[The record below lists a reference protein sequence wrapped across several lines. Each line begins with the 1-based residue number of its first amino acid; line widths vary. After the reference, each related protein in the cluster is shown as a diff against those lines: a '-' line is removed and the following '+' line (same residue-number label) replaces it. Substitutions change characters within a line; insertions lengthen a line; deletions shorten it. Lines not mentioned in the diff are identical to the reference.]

1 MKKILVAI
9 DNKEIFN
16 IIKEK
21 DEYDV
26 YERDIVY
33 KEGVLEYI
41 SKNSVDVVITRD
53 DLEGQMIKEIYI
65 KQIKLLLPKVKLVL
79 FTKEIDNKYLDF
91 LYNNNVFDII
101 DSKEK
106 INQQTILTSIEGKRE
121 RITDINSEDM
131 VYQNTVINNS
141 INIVTKKKIAVFG
154 TSGAGKSYVS
164 SLIANMI
171 TNKLNMQTLLID
183 LDVQNP
189 AIDIY
194 NNLNCSNNLLS
205 DIVKNVDNQTLDS
218 NNFDSNV
225 YKKGKMS
232 FITNNAS
239 IYEYQDS
246 FSMKHY
252 EKLFEIAV
260 QKYDV
265 IVTDVVG
272 NIFLD
277 ATYFNLKKADVIL
290 FVINPNY
297 ISIRQATKYLDLVT
311 NVWNID
317 KNKIKIIMNKV
328 TENSLS
334 SEQVESLLQNYK
346 VCMQIEYDENL
357 ENVINGISKLNENCV
372 KEDKEIYK
380 IFGVDKANGKINNVD
395 KKYSFIYSIF
405 KKEGAK

>member
-9 DNKEIFN
+9 NNKEIFN
-16 IIKEK
+16 IIKENE
-21 DEYDV
+21 EYSV

-41 SKNSVDVVITRD
+41 SKNIVDVIITRD
-53 DLEGQMIKEIYI
+53 DLDGQMIKEIYI
-65 KQIKLLLPKVKLVL
+65 KQIKLLLPKVKLIL
-79 FTKEIDNKYLDF
+79 FTKEIEKKYLDF
-91 LYNNNVFDII
+91 LYNNNVFEII
-101 DSKEK
+101 DSKEE
-106 INQQTILTSIEGKRE
+106 INKQIILQSIEGNRE
-121 RITDINSEDM
+121 TKTYINNEDM

-154 TSGAGKSYVS
+154 TGGAGKSYVS

-171 TNKLNMQTLLID
+171 TKKLNMETLLID
-183 LDVQNP
+183 LDVQNS

-205 DIVKNVDNQTLDS
+205 DIVKDVDNQTLNG
-218 NNFDSNV
+218 NNFESNV
-225 YKKGKMS
+225 YKKGKLS

-246 FSMKHY
+246 FSIKHY
-252 EKLFEIAV
+252 EKIFEIAI

-265 IVTDVVG
+265 IVTDVAN

-297 ISIRQATKYLDLVT
+297 ISIRQATKYLDLIT

-317 KNKIKIIMNKV
+317 KTKIKLIMNKV

-334 SEQVESLLQNYK
+334 SDQVESLLQKYK

-357 ENVINGISKLNENCV
+357 ENVINGISNLNENSV
-372 KEDKEIYK
+372 KEDKEIYR
-380 IFGVDKANGKINNVD
+380 IFGVDKVNEENKNGD
-395 KKYSFIYSIF
+395 KKYNFIYHIF